1 GKEIVF
7 ERSVSIMKKMNWSA
21 FILGIGFTFI
31 IVLLGYVLAIIPVF
45 NRVGLLASAVILA
58 FLYRLFFGYSAKLL
72 VGVQFSSTY
81 ILRLAIILYGLKLNV
96 DVILEDGLGLLLIAA
111 VSIVFAIFVTVYIG
125 KWLKAESDLTLLLGI
140 GTGVCGAAAIAATA
154 PI

>member
-1 GKEIVF
+1 
-7 ERSVSIMKKMNWSA
+7 MKKMNWSA

-31 IVLLGYVLAIIPVF
+31 IALLGYVLSIITEF
-45 NRVGLLASAVILA
+45 NRVGPLASAIILA
-58 FLYRLFFGYSAKLL
+58 ILYSLFFCYPDNLAVCIL
-72 VGVQFSSTY
+72 FSSKF

-140 GTGVCGAAAIAATA
+140 GTGVCGAAAI
-154 PI
+154 